1 MPRAVEDEKEMHQG
15 VEFDLEMQPGTAAG
29 PEAKRRLAV
38 ALGRKSFP
46 VEQKM
51 VAVDR
56 LKQDIVGGPQLEDNR
71 VVELQL
77 GKHMVAKSVSEREP
91 AVGFDLVQE
100 STVGFD
106 LAWESAVGFDPAWEL
121 DVGPVQQW
129 ESSLRYCSDLA
140 LWTQPTQSECLV
152 RVLKHLIGTLEHE

>member
-1 MPRAVEDEKEMHQG
+1 MEMPRAVEDEKEMHQT

-29 PEAKRRLAV
+29 PEAKRRPAV

-56 LKQDIVGGPQLEDNR
+56 LKQDMVGGPQLEDNR

-77 GKHMVAKSVSEREP
+77 GKHMVAVPEREP

-100 STVGFD
+100 ST
-106 LAWESAVGFDPAWEL
+106 VGFDPAWEL

-129 ESSLRYCSDLA
+129 ESSLRYGSDLA